1 MKKMWSYLITAVS
14 SVALCSIVLFFPMA
28 DGSLWHHPCV
38 NVYSLFSVAFFIMN
52 TIGLVGL
59 ANGYTFGEK
68 PYTKERPAIETLKQY
83 ATSVVLVFF
92 EVPLLLTVFFID
104 GGWKMATS
112 TGLFVGGSLIVG
124 GLIGELSANRIR
136 KEIKVVEQRE
146 LEEQLRKEEG

>member
-1 MKKMWSYLITAVS
+1 MRKGLTYLY
-14 SVALCSIVLFFPMA
+14 SVFLSLVLCSIVLFSPTA

-68 PYTKERPAIETLKQY
+68 PYTKERPVIETLKQY
-83 ATSVVLVFF
+83 ATSVVLAFF

-124 GLIGELSANRIR
+124 GLIGELSANKIR
-136 KEIKVVEQRE
+136 KEFKIMEQRE
-146 LEEQLRKEEG
+146 LQEQLRKEEG